1 MRTFARLELG
11 EDAIPD
17 ESTILH
23 FRHLLEKHNLT
34 SRLFESVKGYLEDKG
49 LLLTGGSIMDA
60 TIIHAPSSTKNSDNE
75 RDPEMSSTK
84 KGNTWSFG
92 MKAHISVDAQ
102 SGLIHIVG
110 VSTTKVHD
118 AKVMSRLIR
127 EGDQTVFGDKGYVN
141 EKFKRAARAAGVYW
155 AVLEKAKPRKKLSG
169 NQNKRNKK
177 HASVRARVEHAF
189 RIIKCQFGYRKARY
203 RGIQKNGAQ
212 LFSLMALANLYKVR
226 RELLAI

>member
-1 MRTFARLELG
+1 
-11 EDAIPD
+11 
-17 ESTILH
+17 
-23 FRHLLEKHNLT
+23 
-34 SRLFESVKGYLEDKG
+34 
-49 LLLTGGSIMDA
+49 
-60 TIIHAPSSTKNSDNE
+60 
-75 RDPEMSSTK
+75 
-84 KGNTWSFG
+84 
-92 MKAHISVDAQ
+92 
-102 SGLIHIVG
+102 
-110 VSTTKVHD
+110 
-118 AKVMSRLIR
+118 MSRLIR